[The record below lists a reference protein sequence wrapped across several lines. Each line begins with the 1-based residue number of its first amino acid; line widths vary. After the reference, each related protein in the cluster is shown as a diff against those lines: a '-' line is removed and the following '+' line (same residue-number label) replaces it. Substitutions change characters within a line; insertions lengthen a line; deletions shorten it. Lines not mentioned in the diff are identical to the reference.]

1 MEYHC
6 VVQKVTSTSVAIQEK
21 NIVIG
26 PVFIMIVKLS
36 CSHLVISGGI

>member
-1 MEYHC
+1 MAYHC

-21 NIVIG
+21 NIVMGHIC
-26 PVFIMIVKLS
+26 IMIVKLS